1 MNLPLLSP
9 GLLAR
14 RALLLLL
21 AGALVAAD
29 ATPHVPLESRPLRY
43 AKEIAAFEAA
53 DRAAPPAPGQVAL
66 AGASSLRMWSSAPSD
81 FAPYPILN
89 RGFGGAFS
97 TEVLGYLD
105 RIVLPHKPRVV
116 VYQAGGNDIWAGDPP
131 AAAVDRARRVVQRL
145 RAAQPGLPVVILA
158 APLAPVRRAKWE
170 AFAEFNRGTAALAK
184 EAPGVWFVDINPA
197 LNQPDGEPRPD
208 TYLPDALHPSPAGY
222 AAMAK
227 LIRPAL
233 DAAWKAGEPAR

>member
-1 MNLPLLSP
+1 M
-9 GLLAR
+9 R
-14 RALLLLL
+14 LLLLL
-21 AGALVAAD
+21 FSGALLAAGP
-29 ATPHVPLESRPLRY
+29 AHVPLESRPLRY

-53 DRAAPPAPGQVAL
+53 DRASPPAPGQVVF
-66 AGASSLRMWSSAPSD
+66 AGASSLRLWTTASAD

-89 RGFGGAFS
+89 RGFGGAYS

-105 RIVLPHKPRVV
+105 RTVLPHRPRVV

-158 APLAPVRRAKWE
+158 APLAPVRRAKWDG
-170 AFAEFNRGTAALAK
+170 FAEFNRGAAAMAK
-184 EAPGVWFVDINPA
+184 DTPGVWFVDINPA
-197 LNQPDGEPRPD
+197 LNQPDGEPRPE
-208 TYLPDALHPSPAGY
+208 TYLKDALHPSPAGY
-222 AAMAK
+222 AAMAR

-233 DAAWKAGEPAR
+233 DAAWKVGEPSR